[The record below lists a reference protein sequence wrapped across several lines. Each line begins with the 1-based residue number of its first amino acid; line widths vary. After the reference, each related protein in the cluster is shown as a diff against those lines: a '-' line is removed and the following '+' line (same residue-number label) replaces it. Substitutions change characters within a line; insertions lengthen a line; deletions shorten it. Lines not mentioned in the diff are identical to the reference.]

1 MKKVLSL
8 ILAAALSMSVLLTG
22 CSSGE
27 AASSAASGDTSSAA
41 SSDTS
46 SSEGS
51 SETTQTSGKSKIAYV
66 TGTGGLGDKAFND
79 LGNKGIEQLKSE
91 GIECDVVEP
100 KAIAEVEG
108 ILRNLA
114 DTESY
119 ALIISMGGDSV
130 DSITRVANDYPEQNF
145 MVMDGL
151 AGDIANL
158 RSVMLSQADECFLVG
173 AFAGLMEKEGNLPNS
188 QGKNMIGVVG
198 GMDIP
203 LIRSVVAAYTAGA
216 KYVNP
221 DCEVLSAYVGS
232 WSDPNKGAEL
242 TKSMYSQGASIVF
255 NGAGAS
261 GMGCIEA
268 AKQEGLYAIGYDG
281 NQNSLAP
288 DNVIGSGVRGLD
300 AVIVQS
306 SKEAL
311 EGTFTGGDM
320 NVTMADNPDAS
331 QLELTE
337 TNVEIPDSVLEKLE
351 KIKEFLIAAEVAIPE
366 DPADVDAY
374 LEQVGSFE
382 G

>member
-8 ILAAALSMSVLLTG
+8 LLAAAVSMSVLLAG
-22 CSSGE
+22 CSSTGTE
-27 AASSAASGDTSSAA
+27 SSAASGTESAAA
-41 SSDTS
+41 SSEGA
-46 SSEGS
+46 SE
-51 SETTQTSGKSKIAYV
+51 ETTEASGKSKIAYV

-79 LGNKGIEQLKSE
+79 LGNKGIQQLESE

-100 KAIAEVEG
+100 KAIAELEG

-119 ALIISMGGDSV
+119 ALIVAMGGDAV

-151 AGDIANL
+151 AGDIENL
-158 RSVMLSQADECFLVG
+158 RSVMLSQTDECFLVG
-173 AFAGLMEKEGNLPNS
+173 AFAGLMELEGNLPNS
-188 QGKNMIGVVG
+188 QGQNTIGVVG

-242 TKSMYSQGASIVF
+242 TTSMYSQGASIVF

-268 AKQEGLYAIGYDG
+268 AQQEGLYVIGYDG

-288 DNVIGSGVRGLD
+288 DNVIGSGIRGLD
-300 AVIVQS
+300 AVIVS
-306 SKEAL
+306 SAKEAL
-311 EGTFTGGDM
+311 DGTFTGGDM

-331 QLELTE
+331 QLEFSE
-337 TNVEIPDSVLEKLE
+337 TNVEIPDSVIEKLDQ
-351 KIKEFLIAAEVAIPE
+351 IKEFLIAAEVAIPE

-374 LEQVGSFE
+374 LEQVGTFE